1 MLSERLEDLRAREAD
16 IVQLKEDLRQEK
28 ENHVD
33 DVANL
38 REINEKTKAHYKEEN
53 ENLIKHYTEELD
65 KMFKHYSAENGQV
78 TQKSHD
84 DMQALIEEHE

>member
-1 MLSERLEDLRAREAD
+1 MLSERLEELRAREAD

-38 REINEKTKAHYKEEN
+38 REINEKAKAHYKEEN

-65 KMFKHYSAENGQV
+65 KMYKHYSGENSHV
-78 TQKSHD
+78 TTKHH
-84 DMQALIEEHE
+84 EEM